1 MFLTE
6 VMYMNI
12 EKTIKNLEARH
23 FSVQHFASGEEA
35 CKYLLG
41 EIKDTSVG
49 IGGSKTVDQLGLYD
63 KLVDNGNEVFWHW
76 REPGLETLDKENAAK
91 VFISS
96 ANAIAE
102 TGEIINIDGRGNRL
116 AGQVYGRKTVYIV
129 VGTNKICP
137 DFESAVS
144 RARNTAAVQNCK
156 RFPAKTPCKIDDK
169 CHDCRSPERVCNAML
184 VLWGPMMDM
193 DKVEI
198 VLIDEELGM

>member
-1 MFLTE
+1 MD
-6 VMYMNI
+6 I
-12 EKTIKNLEARH
+12 EKTIKNLKARH

-116 AGQVYGRKTVYIV
+116 AGQVYGRKTVYIIA
-129 VGTNKICP
+129 GTNKICP
-137 DFESAVS
+137 DFESAVF
-144 RARNTAAVQNCK
+144 RARNTSAVQNCK

>member
-1 MFLTE
+1 MD
-6 VMYMNI
+6 I
-12 EKTIKNLEARH
+12 EKTIKNLKARH

-63 KLVDNGNEVFWHW
+63 KLVANGNEVFWHW

-116 AGQVYGRKTVYIV
+116 AGQVYGRKTVNNDA
-129 VGTNKICP
+129 GTNKICP
-137 DFESAVS
+137 DFESAVV
-144 RARNTAAVQNCK
+144 RARTTAAVQNCT

-193 DKVEI
+193 GKVEI

>member
-1 MFLTE
+1 MD
-6 VMYMNI
+6 I

-23 FSVQHFASGEEA
+23 FSVRHFKSGVEA
-35 CKYLLG
+35 CAYLLN

-63 KLVDNGNEVFWHW
+63 KLVGNGNEVFWHW

-116 AGQVYGRKTVYIV
+116 AGQVYGRKTVYIIA
-129 VGTNKICP
+129 GTNKIWP
-137 DFESAVS
+137 DFESAVF